1 MTGQEDKPSRERESH
16 SGVPDDIPISRNY
29 GASFT
34 GTPLGK
40 RRAPELRLRDMR
52 GAQDILRSPP
62 RLTVVQHTHTLRE
75 SFVNRVLLARHQ
87 LINAGH
93 DHHVRAAS
101 DTVSTPV
108 GTPIA
113 LTYPCIRSW
122 SCGATITPHYAP
134 RCRSLRL
141 SASRAYFNGT
151 LRRLCLPLAAPQV
164 HRERTL
170 QIRRASPEMPR
181 VSPLGRTAS
190 ATPRPAS
197 SRVMA

>member
-1 MTGQEDKPSRERESH
+1 MTYRFPAIMRLLLPELRW
-16 SGVPDDIPISRNY
+16 
-29 GASFT
+29 
-34 GTPLGK
+34 GK

-141 SASRAYFNGT
+141 STSRAYFNGT
-151 LRRLCLPLAAPQV
+151 LRRLCLPLAARQV

-170 QIRRASPEMPR
+170 RVRRASR
-181 VSPLGRTAS
+181 KTTCHRASPLGRTVS
-190 ATPRPAS
+190 ATPRQAS

>member
-122 SCGATITPHYAP
+122 SCGATTTPRYAP

-141 SASRAYFNGT
+141 SISRAYFNGT
-151 LRRLCLPLAAPQV
+151 LRRLCLPLAAQRAISSPSGDGSREGTL
-164 HRERTL
+164 HR
-170 QIRRASPEMPR
+170 A
-181 VSPLGRTAS
+181 SPLGRTAS
-190 ATPRPAS
+190 AALRPAS